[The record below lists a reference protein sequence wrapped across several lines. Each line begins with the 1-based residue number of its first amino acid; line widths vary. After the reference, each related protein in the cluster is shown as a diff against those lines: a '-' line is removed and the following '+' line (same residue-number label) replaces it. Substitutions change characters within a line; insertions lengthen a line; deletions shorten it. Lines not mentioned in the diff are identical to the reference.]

1 MIYRLQAADAS
12 LLEALDA
19 ARDQLIARSGIASP
33 AVRRLRRQ
41 ARTAAFSASTSIEGF
56 AIPPDAHALAN
67 REATGDLDDAD
78 RAALSCYALA
88 MHHVETLARDP
99 HFRWLDRVLLDLH
112 FEACSFQRDRAPGL
126 WRVGPVFVTRPG
138 GQSAYRAP
146 SAGSVPELMAE
157 VVSWLVDGDRD
168 AHPAVRAAMAHLHLV
183 SVHPFRDGNGRLA
196 RIVQSLVLARS
207 GPLPPELGSIEP
219 YLARHTDDYYAE
231 LIAAQGDS
239 YDPARD
245 ASSWISFCLSGH
257 LHEARARLAQ
267 LETGTRRWEALEGVV
282 AERSWP
288 DRLVIA
294 LEQALFDSCSR
305 GAYAVE
311 ANVSLATASADLRR
325 LADAGWLVQVGK
337 GRSVTYRAS
346 DALRERAT

>member
-1 MIYRLQAADAS
+1 MIYRLQGGDAS
-12 LLEALDA
+12 LLEALDTV
-19 ARDQLIARSGIASP
+19 RDELIARSGVASP
-33 AVRRLRRQ
+33 AIRRLRRQ
-41 ARTAAFSASTSIEGF
+41 ARQEAFSASTSIEGF
-56 AIPPDAHALAN
+56 AVARDAHALAN
-67 REATGDLDDAD
+67 REATSVPDDAD
-78 RAALSCYALA
+78 RAALGCYALA
-88 MHHVETLARDP
+88 MQHVETLAADP

-126 WRVGPVFVTRPG
+126 WRTGPVFVTRPG
-138 GQSAYRAP
+138 GQPAYCGP
-146 SAGSVPELMAE
+146 SAQSVPALMAQ
-157 VVSWLVDGDRD
+157 VVGWLADGDRG

-183 SVHPFRDGNGRLA
+183 CVHPFRDGNGRLA

-207 GPLPPELGSIEP
+207 GSLPPELGSIEP

-231 LIAAQGDS
+231 LVAAQGDS

-245 ASSWISFCLSGH
+245 ASSWVGFCVSAH

-267 LETGTRRWEALEGVV
+267 LDAATQRWTVLERLV

-305 GAYAVE
+305 GVYAAE
-311 ANVSLATASADLRR
+311 AEVSLATASADLRR
-325 LADAGWLVQVGK
+325 LFDAGWLVMAGR
-337 GRSVTYRAS
+337 GRSVTYTAS
-346 DALRERAT
+346 DTLRERAS